1 MKHPDTRLLAAFA
14 AVLLLVS
21 AMPAQQ
27 KAKPLTVEGIF
38 AHGAVMG
45 TPPSGLAWS
54 PDGQHLTYLDG
65 GELIDLDPGLK
76 KPHILVSRAKLAT
89 LTGGKVSEQDRDHRE
104 RYGMASYIW
113 APDSKHLMFDSNGS
127 LWIYDLSNGT
137 GVDIGYAGEGS
148 GDDPKFSPN
157 GEYVSFIRNHG
168 LAVVPL
174 REVGNADGDGGACAE
189 SSDSERRSGLGVR
202 GGTRYQEQ
210 LLLVAGFEEPGIFA
224 DDRGECSGVSDHR
237 LDPDACVSE
246 QATISAAGRSESG
259 CAGGGGERKRRQGL
273 LGSRADR
280 AGAGLHSAIRMGRS
294 QDAVG
299 GDAEQ
304 GSEA

>member
-1 MKHPDTRLLAAFA
+1 MKHPDTRFLAGFA

-65 GELIDLDPGLK
+65 GELIDLDPGLE

-127 LWIYDLSNGT
+127 LWIYDLGNGT

-174 REVGNADGDGGACAE
+174 RE
-189 SSDSERRSGLGVR
+189 SGTPTVMAAPAPNPATLNGEVDWVYEEELD
-202 GGTRYQEQ
+202 TKQQ

-224 DDRGECSGVSDHR
+224 DGTRRVF
-237 LDPDACVSE
+237 
-246 QATISAAGRSESG
+246 RSIRSRIG
-259 CAGGGGERKRRQGL
+259 FRRM
-273 LGSRADR
+273 RP
-280 AGAGLHSAIRMGRS
+280 
-294 QDAVG
+294 
-299 GDAEQ
+299 
-304 GSEA
+304 